1 LPVDFHEYIN
11 FPWLIL
17 MVVWAV
23 GAITAKRNER
33 TQHSASL
40 LIHACLIIVAFAL
53 LFWRR
58 LSVGLLSWRFV
69 PDSAAL
75 AGAGFA
81 LTVAG
86 VAVAI
91 WARFFLGRNWSG
103 IVTIKQDHRLVRRGP
118 YAIVRHP
125 IYAGFV
131 LAMLGT
137 ALVLGELRGLLAVAV
152 ALTHWWA
159 KSRIE
164 ERFLLEQFGAEYA
177 QYRREVKAL
186 IPFVL

>member
-1 LPVDFHEYIN
+1 MDFREYIN
-11 FPWLIL
+11 IPWLIL
-17 MVVWAV
+17 VIVWAV
-23 GAITAKRNER
+23 GAITAKRNKR
-33 TQHSASL
+33 TQPSVSL
-40 LIHACLIIVAFAL
+40 LIHAFLIVAAFAL
-53 LFWRR
+53 LFWSR
-58 LSVGLLSWRFV
+58 LSIGPLAWRFV
-69 PDSAAL
+69 PDSQPFAA
-75 AGAGFA
+75 AGFV

-103 IVTIKQDHRLVRRGP
+103 RVTIKQDHNLVRRGP

-137 ALVLGELRGLLAVAV
+137 ALALGELRGLLAVVV
-152 ALTHWWA
+152 ALIHWWG
-159 KSRIE
+159 KSQIE
-164 ERFLLEQFGAEYA
+164 EQFLLEQFGAEYA

>member
-1 LPVDFHEYIN
+1 MDFHEYIN
-11 FPWLIL
+11 VPWLVLII
-17 MVVWAV
+17 VWTV
-23 GAITAKRNER
+23 GAIAAKRNKR
-33 TQHSASL
+33 TQPSVSL
-40 LIHACLIIVAFAL
+40 LIHSCLIVAAFSL

-58 LSVGLLSWRFV
+58 LSVGILAWRFV
-69 PDSAAL
+69 PDSQAL
-75 AGAGFA
+75 AASGFV

-103 IVTIKQDHRLVRRGP
+103 MVTIKQDHRLVRRGP

-125 IYAGFV
+125 IYTGFV

-137 ALVLGELRGLLAVAV
+137 ALALGELRGLLAVAV
-152 ALTHWWA
+152 ALIHWWG
-159 KSRIE
+159 KSQIE
-164 ERFLLEQFGAEYA
+164 ERFLLDQFGAEYA